1 MDSNKVNA
9 DKEMKQQGNKDHDQ
23 KPNAAVGEKLTARK
37 KMGTIT
43 MVTPPSFFQ
52 NQNRS
57 FCLVNLSKKDKDNFA
72 DQINK
77 YFPKEDITIYL
88 WDDNNFSALD
98 PFATDDAEYEKY
110 LETWAP
116 NKKGRDY
123 TWLLNACRSATTV
136 IMNMDYSSNQMKVW
150 SGYILTM
157 SKTWFINSN
166 EDDSA
171 SFGVLNRNKIQG
183 MHELFPKI
191 RKLKDSQ

>member
-1 MDSNKVNA
+1 MDSNKTNA
-9 DKEMKQQGNKDHDQ
+9 DKEMKQQGNKDLDQ

-123 TWLLNACRSATTV
+123 TWLLNACRAATTV

-157 SKTWFINSN
+157 AKTWFLNSN
-166 EDDSA
+166 TDDSA
-171 SFGVLNRNKIQG
+171 SFGVLNRNKINNMQ
-183 MHELFPKI
+183 ELFPKI
-191 RKLKDSQ
+191 KKLKDNQ

>member
-1 MDSNKVNA
+1 MDSNKTNA

-43 MVTPPSFFQ
+43 MVTPPSFF
-52 NQNRS
+52 
-57 FCLVNLSKKDKDNFA
+57 LVNLSRRDKDNFA

>member
-1 MDSNKVNA
+1 MDKNKIDA
-9 DKEMKQQGNKDHDQ
+9 GKEMKAKGNKEADKGH
-23 KPNAAVGEKLTARK
+23 NAAVGEKLTARK

-88 WDDNNFSALD
+88 WDDNNFSELD
-98 PFATDDAEYEKY
+98 PFGTDDKEYENY
-110 LETWAP
+110 LETWKP
-116 NKKGRDY
+116 NKQGRDY
-123 TWLLNACRSATTV
+123 TWLLNACRAATTV

-166 EDDSA
+166 MDDAS
-171 SFGVLNRNKIQG
+171 SFGVLNRNKIAG

-191 RKLKDSQ
+191 RKLKDNQ

>member
-1 MDSNKVNA
+1 MTEHTDA
-9 DKEMKQQGNKDHDQ
+9 TRKEGNKDQISERSVTGD
-23 KPNAAVGEKLTARK
+23 KLDLRK

-52 NQNRS
+52 NQNKS
-57 FCLVNLSKKDKDNFA
+57 FCLINLSKKDKDNFA

-77 YFPKEDITIYL
+77 YFPKDDLTIYL

-98 PFATDDAEYEKY
+98 PFGNDDPEYEKY
-110 LETWAP
+110 LDSWAP

-123 TWLLNACRSATTV
+123 TWLLNACRASTTV

-157 SKTWFINSN
+157 AKTWFLNSN
-166 EDDSA
+166 TDDSA
-171 SFGVLNRNKIQG
+171 AFGVLNRNKFNNMQ
-183 MHELFPKI
+183 ELFPKI
-191 RKLKDSQ
+191 KKLKDNL

>member
-1 MDSNKVNA
+1 MDSNKINA
-9 DKEMKQQGNKDHDQ
+9 DKEMKQKGNKEADKGH
-23 KPNAAVGEKLTARK
+23 NAAVGEKLTARK

-98 PFATDDAEYEKY
+98 PFGTDDQEYEKY

-171 SFGVLNRNKIQG
+171 SLGVLNRNKIQG